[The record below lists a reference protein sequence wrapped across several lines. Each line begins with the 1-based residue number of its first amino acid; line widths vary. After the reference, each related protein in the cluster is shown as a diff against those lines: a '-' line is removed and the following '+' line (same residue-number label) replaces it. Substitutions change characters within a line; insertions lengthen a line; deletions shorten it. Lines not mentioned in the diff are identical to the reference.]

1 MSGEGTFGTSR
12 TQNPE
17 IVYSRADSKDE
28 VAGDSYTPGPDDVDT
43 FDYLQSYDWLE
54 KHDVDPGNLQD
65 LAELK
70 RLIKSHILKKTESTE
85 DLCKNQNVAL
95 SSGASKGVGPIYCN
109 LVNCHLSITGIAL
122 SRILDTVLNRN
133 RQVYF

>member
-70 RLIKSHILKKTESTE
+70 RLIKSHILKKTKSTE

-109 LVNCHLSITGIAL
+109 LVNCHLSITGIL
-122 SRILDTVLNRN
+122 L
-133 RQVYF
+133 Y